1 MIINRFQ
8 LQQNFVFLKSVQ
20 LSDWIS
26 SINFYDGEP
35 NSFCCLT
42 YHSVALNFSFEW
54 DHQNGAERASVN
66 ISKKL
71 SCSDKSTLYS
81 SLILGTTWNST
92 VFFGGTAL
100 GYVFIW
106 REIDDKA
113 VMLHRLSGHNVI
125 SHKILKDSIYLKFL
139 SGSNIFHQL

>member
-1 MIINRFQ
+1 MMFLAIINRFQ
-8 LQQNFVFLKSVQ
+8 LQQNFVFHKSVQ

-26 SINFYDGEP
+26 NINFYEDEP

-42 YHSVALNFSFEW
+42 YHSVALHFSIVW
-54 DHQNGAERASVN
+54 DRENGAEQASVN

-92 VFFGGTAL
+92 VIFGGTAL

-106 REIDDKA
+106 REIDDEI
-113 VMLHRLSGHNVI
+113 VMLHRLTGHNVI
-125 SHKILKDSIYLKFL
+125 PYQ
-139 SGSNIFHQL
+139 IF